1 MTVARQ
7 MGPEKL
13 RQSAALDRLP
23 VHGYRAPFEPGRRG
37 RRKMSIATKVIYDR
51 KENTISL
58 EKHQTSPVQLTNQT
72 RASRQPV
79 RSQGTEIVRID

>member
-1 MTVARQ
+1 
-7 MGPEKL
+7 
-13 RQSAALDRLP
+13 
-23 VHGYRAPFEPGRRG
+23 
-37 RRKMSIATKVIYDR
+37 MSIATKVIYDQ